1 LLLSNNERW
10 GFYGGKECEEW
21 GDSAAAGAWDSNK
34 FGGMVAILAGKR
46 LIVVGKHRYGSPFT
60 SRLQYQMAGK
70 ITRVTNIHWLL
81 RMRTNCVAIDGISM
95 DWKKLIQ
102 IKEII

>member
-1 LLLSNNERW
+1 MRDGASMVSKSVKNGAILRRQER
-10 GFYGGKECEEW
+10 GIVTNLA
-21 GDSAAAGAWDSNK
+21 S
-34 FGGMVAILAGKR
+34 ILAGKR
-46 LIVVGKHRYGSPFT
+46 LLVAGKHRYGSPFT
-60 SRLQYQMAGK
+60 SRLQYQMAGN
-70 ITRVTNIHWLL
+70 ITRVTNIRWRL